1 MIPFA
6 SALRCSKFRGPP
18 VVSGSPREPR
28 YGLLLDES
36 GLLLELDESGE
47 ELLPLLDP
55 DDDSAPPVAD
65 PALTPK

>member
-1 MIPFA
+1 
-6 SALRCSKFRGPP
+6 